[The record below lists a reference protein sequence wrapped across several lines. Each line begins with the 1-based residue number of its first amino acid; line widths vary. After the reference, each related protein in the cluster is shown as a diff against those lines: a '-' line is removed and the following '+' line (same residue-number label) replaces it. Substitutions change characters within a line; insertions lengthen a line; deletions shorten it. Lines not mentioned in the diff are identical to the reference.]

1 MSATNKNPEV
11 GSRGNRVAASV
22 LVVLATILSIISVY
36 AVWVDQ
42 QVLNPDNWA
51 DTSTKLLQNKEV
63 RTQTAVFITDK
74 IYENVD
80 VQAEIEKALPTDAS
94 ILAGPAAD
102 ALRGLAQTGIEKS
115 LGTSEAQS
123 VWKSA
128 HRALDQQ
135 VVDVINQTNTGF
147 LQYQGDNVQLDLR
160 EAAIKIGDRLGL
172 KSQAEK
178 IKPGQATLTIF
189 SSSDIGQFRTVAR
202 FLQGLAVIGPLLAFL
217 FFSLAVAVNRGRR
230 RRTVVISAAALILA
244 ALIALAAKGVAETP
258 VVDALATTDA
268 AKPAAKATWEIAT
281 GMLNSIATSTIWLA
295 VLVLIFSTLGGP
307 WKFAVTFRRWV
318 APWVN
323 QRPAIAF
330 GVAYSL
336 FLLFLIWGP
345 VPAFRQWV
353 TVAIFLVLVGL
364 AVWALR
370 RETLVEFP
378 EASSDD
384 AVEKLKEAWTE
395 LKETL
400 GSGISKGAEGAS
412 SAAKQVRDKA
422 TTSTGSDH
430 PTKVDN
436 SDAPTASQTPEP
448 GVDGLERLAALHASG
463 ALTAE
468 EFAAAKAKLL

>member
-1 MSATNKNPEV
+1 M
-11 GSRGNRVAASV
+11 
-22 LVVLATILSIISVY
+22 LS
-36 AVWVDQ
+36 
-42 QVLNPDNWA
+42 
-51 DTSTKLLQNKEV
+51 
-63 RTQTAVFITDK
+63 
-74 IYENVD
+74 
-80 VQAEIEKALPTDAS
+80 
-94 ILAGPAAD
+94 
-102 ALRGLAQTGIEKS
+102 
-115 LGTSEAQS
+115 
-123 VWKSA
+123 
-128 HRALDQQ
+128 
-135 VVDVINQTNTGF
+135 
-147 LQYQGDNVQLDLR
+147 
-160 EAAIKIGDRLGL
+160 
-172 KSQAEK
+172 
-178 IKPGQATLTIF
+178 
-189 SSSDIGQFRTVAR
+189 
-202 FLQGLAVIGPLLAFL
+202 
-217 FFSLAVAVNRGRR
+217 
-230 RRTVVISAAALILA
+230 
-244 ALIALAAKGVAETP
+244 
-258 VVDALATTDA
+258 
-268 AKPAAKATWEIAT
+268 
-281 GMLNSIATSTIWLA
+281 SIATSTIWLA

-384 AVEKLKEAWTE
+384 AVDKLKEAWTE

-422 TTSTGSDH
+422 TSSAGTEQ
-430 PTKVDN
+430 PTKVDS
-436 SDAPTASQTPEP
+436 SDAPTASQASEP
-448 GVDGLERLAALHASG
+448 GVDGLERLAALHATG